1 MSGPEPDTP
10 PITRILGEFVAVH
23 PSCGWDASV
32 EREARRTILNWLGCA
47 IGASRHASVEG
58 ALAAIHELAPGAQSS
73 MLGRDDRVDMA
84 GAALVNGISAH
95 AFDFDD
101 THLKTIIHP
110 AAPIASAAFSLAEH
124 SGADGRRFI
133 DSLVLGVEVA
143 CRVGNAIYPDHY
155 DRGWHITGSVGMLGA
170 AAASARVLG
179 LDAARTAL
187 ALGIAASQPAGV
199 REQFGSMTKSLHAG
213 AAAQSGLMAALL
225 ARHGF
230 TASER
235 ALEAKRGLLRTF
247 STKCD
252 WTEITGELGK
262 RFEISYNTYKPFACG
277 VVIHPAIDGCVQLRE
292 AHGLRAADIEQVK
305 LKVHPLVLELTGK
318 TSPRSGL
325 EGKFSVYH
333 ACAAGIIFGQAA
345 ESEFSD
351 EIVAR
356 PDVVALRQRI
366 RAEVD
371 PAIAEDAADV
381 TIACRDGRGLHVFVE
396 HAIGSLERPMSD
408 GDLERKFHA
417 LVDPVLGHER
427 ASTLIECCAA
437 LEEIKDLRA
446 LTSLARPAPQAG
458 CA

>member
-1 MSGPEPDTP
+1 M
-10 PITRILGEFVAVH
+10 
-23 PSCGWDASV
+23 
-32 EREARRTILNWLGCA
+32 
-47 IGASRHASVEG
+47 
-58 ALAAIHELAPGAQSS
+58 
-73 MLGRDDRVDMA
+73 
-84 GAALVNGISAH
+84 
-95 AFDFDD
+95 
-101 THLKTIIHP
+101 
-110 AAPIASAAFSLAEH
+110 
-124 SGADGRRFI
+124 
-133 DSLVLGVEVA
+133 
-143 CRVGNAIYPDHY
+143 
-155 DRGWHITGSVGMLGA
+155 
-170 AAASARVLG
+170 
-179 LDAARTAL
+179 
-187 ALGIAASQPAGV
+187 
-199 REQFGSMTKSLHAG
+199 
-213 AAAQSGLMAALL
+213 
-225 ARHGF
+225 
-230 TASER
+230 
-235 ALEAKRGLLRTF
+235 
-247 STKCD
+247 
-252 WTEITGELGK
+252 
-262 RFEISYNTYKPFACG
+262 
-277 VVIHPAIDGCVQLRE
+277 VIHPAIDGCVQLRE